1 MLIFLILI
9 VTFFQILTYEPDIIR
24 DQNRVTELSALVLN
38 VNVKSDLV
46 IVLSSAIIFLDEGGK
61 G

>member
-38 VNVKSDLV
+38 IRDNNLLIRFCLQSKT
-46 IVLSSAIIFLDEGGK
+46 K
-61 G
+61 PY